1 MDSLLEVRTEALIGE
16 DVDFPVKQFFQVLAE
31 LDKVEKATPTLHV
44 YKEVDIA
51 FRLRFSPHCGPKNP
65 HIPGS
70 MMGSKLENTVAAGS
84 EQISGCHVPLFTSG
98 FM

>member
-1 MDSLLEVRTEALIGE
+1 VYALLEKGTQPSLSE

-31 LDKVEKATPTLHV
+31 LDKVEKATPTIHV
-44 YKEVDIA
+44 YKEVNIA